1 MVPPP
6 RASARKMAVILS
18 NTVDVAAPI
27 ERVWSLTEDIEKWP
41 AITPTITSIVRL
53 DSGPLKVGS
62 TARVK
67 QPRQRARV
75 WTVTRFDPNET
86 FAWQSRILGMPVVGT
101 HSMAARGNGST
112 ANTLSLEISGVM
124 SRLMGRI
131 LASTLRQALATENA
145 GFKQHAER

>member
-1 MVPPP
+1 M
-6 RASARKMAVILS
+6 ILT
-18 NTVDVAAPI
+18 NTIDIAAPI
-27 ERVWSLTEDIEKWP
+27 ERVWSLTEDIEQWP
-41 AITPTITSIVRL
+41 TITPTMTTIVRL
-53 DSGPLKVGS
+53 DNGPLKVGS

-86 FAWQSRILGMPVVGT
+86 FAWQSRILGMPVIGT
-101 HSMAARGNGST
+101 HSMASRGDGST
-112 ANTLSLEISGVM
+112 ANTLTLEMSGVM